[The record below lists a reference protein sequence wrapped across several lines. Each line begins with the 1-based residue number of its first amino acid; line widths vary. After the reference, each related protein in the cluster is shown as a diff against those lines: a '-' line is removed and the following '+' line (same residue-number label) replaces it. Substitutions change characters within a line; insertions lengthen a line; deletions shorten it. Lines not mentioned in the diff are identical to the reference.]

1 MELFKDV
8 NSDTTMNDMDVISFL
23 DNTYAGSNGGN
34 PVALVNANS
43 NVFNWYQ
50 QHQASVNHFLSDGSD
65 SNFMKWGQ
73 LIYTHVEEEAAE
85 VPATTS
91 EVPNDAGVEE
101 ALATEE
107 PAKEEAKPVCLFY
120 FIFHSH

>member
-8 NSDTTMNDMDVISFL
+8 NSDTTMNDTDVISFL
-23 DNTYAGSNGGN
+23 DDTYAGSDGSN
-34 PVALVNANS
+34 PIALVNANG
-43 NVFNWYQ
+43 NVFSQ
-50 QHQASVNHFLSDGSD
+50 CRQHRASANHFLSDGSD
-65 SNFMKWGQ
+65 SNFTRRGQ

-91 EVPNDAGVEE
+91 EVPNAIVKE

-107 PAKEEAKPVCLFY
+107 PTKEEAKPVC
-120 FIFHSH
+120 